1 MGASRAGG
9 EEAMGKGWEAAVL
22 QGWERVCSRG
32 WEGAAK
38 TCWETRPDGNPTKG
52 RLVGWRSWLDE
63 VCQGGSRRCAGL
75 AAEHQST
82 GAGALG
88 HDSAHPAGTRVWWQ
102 EWGRQLPAQIKRDRG
117 ALGVKPGWCPSSW
130 LRY

>member
-1 MGASRAGG
+1 
-9 EEAMGKGWEAAVL
+9 MGKGWEAAVL

-32 WEGAAK
+32 WEGAAR

-75 AAEHQST
+75 AAEHRSGCF
-82 GAGALG
+82 GARQRSPGRDPCG
-88 HDSAHPAGTRVWWQ
+88 VAGVGQAAACTNQ
-102 EWGRQLPAQIKRDRG
+102 EG
-117 ALGVKPGWCPSSW
+117 
-130 LRY
+130 